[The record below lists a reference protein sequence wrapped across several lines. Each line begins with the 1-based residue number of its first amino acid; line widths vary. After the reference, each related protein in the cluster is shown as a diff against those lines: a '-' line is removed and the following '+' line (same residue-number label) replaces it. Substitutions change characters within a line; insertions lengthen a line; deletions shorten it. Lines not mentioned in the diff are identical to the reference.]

1 MIRTYLYNTDNTDV
15 FVEYVR
21 KKLQIN
27 YNLHKNTQINK
38 EAVKSDLLTQKSR
51 DKPRVIVINILLPP
65 FFVQK
70 RFAQLFSYILALYF
84 LAKEYQRK
92 SCS

>member
-1 MIRTYLYNTDNTDV
+1 MIRTYLYNTDNTDNTDV
-15 FVEYVR
+15 FVKYVR

-27 YNLHKNTQINK
+27 TYVHKNTQINK

-65 FFVQK
+65 FLYLQK
-70 RFAQLFSYILALYF
+70 CFAQLFSFSLLTFWLYTF
-84 LAKEYQRK
+84 LTK
-92 SCS
+92 